1 MWGTKLALRHTV
13 CFYKGIS
20 WPNIDSAESEG
31 PSVMVCQGSSTK
43 VSPRGKRGR
52 KTARGSTRGCSQTE
66 AEAEGSS
73 TRKGTPGVEAVS
85 LSPSLRNA
93 EKSILGTSCFIRH
106 KWPDLP
112 MLPSGSSRLRP
123 FPYTEVSTVHSRQK
137 AIAKPPSC
145 LLLHWPCVQDK
156 PGPSPVLK

>member
-1 MWGTKLALRHTV
+1 MWGTKLALSHTV

-20 WPNIDSAESEG
+20 WPNTDSAESKR
-31 PSVMVCQGSSTK
+31 PSVMVCQGSSSK

-52 KTARGSTRGCSQTE
+52 KTARGSTRGCSQTA

-73 TRKGTPGVEAVS
+73 MRKGTPDVEAVS

-93 EKSILGTSCFIRH
+93 EKSILGTSCFIRQ

-112 MLPSGSSRLRP
+112 TLPSGSSWPRP
-123 FPYTEVSTVHSRQK
+123 FPYTEVSAVHSRQE
-137 AIAKPPSC
+137 AIAKPPGC

-156 PGPSPVLK
+156 LRPSPVMK